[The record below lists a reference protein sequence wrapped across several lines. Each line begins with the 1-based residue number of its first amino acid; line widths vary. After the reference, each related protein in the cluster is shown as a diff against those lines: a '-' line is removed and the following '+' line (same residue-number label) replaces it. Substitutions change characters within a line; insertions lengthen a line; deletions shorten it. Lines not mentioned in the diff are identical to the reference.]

1 MRRRKAQPRE
11 GLVQIGDLLQ
21 GALKMLGAKSDY
33 ELFRLERECREVLGA
48 NASKALIE
56 VTFEKGQVGLKFNH
70 SIWLNEM
77 NFRKAEIVGRL
88 QKELPDL
95 GIQGVQLALARSPKS
110 KG

>member
-1 MRRRKAQPRE
+1 M
-11 GLVQIGDLLQ
+11 Q
-21 GALKMLGAKSDY
+21 GALKVLGAKSHY
-33 ELFRLERECREVLGA
+33 ELFRLEGRCREILGA
-48 NASKALIE
+48 NASKALVG

-95 GIQGVQLALARSPKS
+95 GIQGVELALARSLKS
-110 KG
+110 KA